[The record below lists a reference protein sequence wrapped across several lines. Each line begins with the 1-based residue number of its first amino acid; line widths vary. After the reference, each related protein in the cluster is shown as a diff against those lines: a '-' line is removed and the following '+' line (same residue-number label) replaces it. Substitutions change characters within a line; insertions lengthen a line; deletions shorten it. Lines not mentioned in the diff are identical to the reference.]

1 MAYKYR
7 MILSFLLAGLC
18 LYLVATVLP
27 RVSGKD
33 HCFLHF
39 LLQPDIWLCYA
50 LQVETNGS

>member
-1 MAYKYR
+1 MTYKYR
-7 MILSFLLAGLC
+7 MILSFLLTGLF
-18 LYLVATVLP
+18 LYLVVTVLTK
-27 RVSGKD
+27 VYGKA